1 MSRSFKLHV
10 FLSVTLCVVAFV
22 GASRMAVR
30 WASGEPFRIYFSEI
44 LAQHAHREL
53 EASSGQVDLMNFQ
66 TNLEK
71 TVTHLQPNE
80 MLIFREGAKVTAQA
94 TEFGRALNASALV
107 WEPLQIQPFETTSVS
122 WQQSKWHV
130 VRTTQAATPIY
141 IAVNAVVFQ
150 KSLDEILT
158 VRNQISITMLPILIA
173 FIAITT
179 AFIIY
184 AVLSPIR
191 KLQVAFAH
199 IKLSDAHEH
208 LEVNNNFKEFSAF
221 IGYFNRLI
229 DRLRAS
235 YTQAARFSS
244 DAAHELRT
252 PLTVIRGNLHR
263 LINQAQDRSNIQIQ
277 LTLVADEVER
287 LISISNKL
295 LFLSQ
300 ADAGQIGLD
309 KQEINFN
316 NMMGQM
322 LDDANSFHSDLK
334 ISSDIKEKISIRA
347 DPDLIFQ
354 LMNNLLG
361 NAIKYNQPGGSVAFH
376 ARVIQHTL
384 HFSFINSTHL
394 TPDGLNERVFE
405 RFYRHRE
412 ALGRDVS
419 QISGAGLG
427 LSLCQEIVK
436 VHRGQIKLTVMPDQR
451 VCVACELP
459 VAG

>member
-1 MSRSFKLHV
+1 MKRSFKLHV
-10 FLSVTLCVVAFV
+10 FLSVTLCVVVFV
-22 GASRMAVR
+22 GASRFAVR

-44 LAQHAHREL
+44 LAQHAQREL
-53 EASSGQVDLMNFQ
+53 DSSPSQVDFLRFQ
-66 TNLEK
+66 SNLEK
-71 TVTHLQPNE
+71 TVTHLQPND
-80 MLIFREGAKVTAQA
+80 MLVFSEGAMVTAQA
-94 TEFGRALNASALV
+94 AAFGLLLNSSSLT
-107 WEPLQIQPFETTSVS
+107 WEQLQTRPFETTTIGWEKSQ
-122 WQQSKWHV
+122 WRV
-130 VRTTQAATPIY
+130 VRTESALAPIY
-141 IAVNAVVFQ
+141 IAVKASVFQ
-150 KSLDEILT
+150 RSLDEILM
-158 VRNQISITMLPILIA
+158 VRNQISITMLPILII

-179 AFIIY
+179 TFIIY

-191 KLQVAFAH
+191 KLQAAFAH
-199 IKLSDAHEH
+199 IKLSNSHEH
-208 LEVNNNFKEFSAF
+208 LDANNNFKEFSAF

-263 LINQAQDRSNIQIQ
+263 LINQAQDGSNTQMQ

-300 ADAGQIGLD
+300 ADAGQIGLE

-322 LDDANSFHSDLK
+322 LDDARSFHPDLK
-334 ISSDIKEKISIRA
+334 FSSDIQGKISIQA
-347 DPDLIFQ
+347 DHDLIFQ
-354 LMNNLLG
+354 LMSNLLG
-361 NAIKYNQPGGSVAFH
+361 NAIKYNQPGGSVTFH
-376 ARVIQHTL
+376 AKVIHHTL
-384 HFSFINSTHL
+384 HFSFTNSTHL
-394 TPDGLNERVFE
+394 TITGLNERVFE

-412 ALGRDVS
+412 AIGHGVS
-419 QISGAGLG
+419 HTSGAGLG

-436 VHRGQIKLTVMPDQR
+436 VHRGKIQLTVLPDQR
-451 VCVACELP
+451 VCVKCELP
-459 VAG
+459 LVR